1 MNTQVV
7 PLYRLRGIRFDSRTA
22 HDPRSLLLLLLTQQ
36 LLLRVLLL
44 LLLLILLVLLLL
56 EDRESVA
63 KYNGNSY
70 LTV

>member
-22 HDPRSLLLLLLTQQ
+22 HGPRSLVLLQLPQQ

-44 LLLLILLVLLLL
+44 FLLLILLVLLLL
-56 EDRESVA
+56 EDITSVA
-63 KYNGNSY
+63 KYKGD
-70 LTV
+70 T

>member
-7 PLYRLRGIRFDSRTA
+7 PLYRLRGIRCDSHSA
-22 HDPRSLLLLLLTQQ
+22 HDPRSMLLLLLPLQ

-44 LLLLILLVLLLL
+44 LLLLRLLVLLLL
-56 EDRESVA
+56 KDRASVA
-63 KYNGNSY
+63 KYNGNTY